1 MESLREFIFFRSI
14 LKMLLLVIRGCLSVA
29 KLTALAM
36 IVSIP
41 IYSGPQTINTAVFN
55 ASYCELRLKIKSTI
69 LCTSRFRSNSQC
81 CSLGGMAQF
90 MFMWSL
96 VFFKLCCVSLPF
108 NYFERGS
115 KTLWL
120 LEESVPWRMN
130 FWDSSCG
137 RWELQQHILF
147 LLLLWVDGSRR

>member
-1 MESLREFIFFRSI
+1 MESLREFILFRSI

-41 IYSGPQTINTAVFN
+41 IYSGPQTINTAVSN
-55 ASYCELRLKIKSTI
+55 ASYSGLCLNMKSTI
-69 LCTSRFRSNSQC
+69 LCTSRFRSNNQC
-81 CSLGGMAQF
+81 CSLGGIVQF
-90 MFMWSL
+90 MFMCSL
-96 VFFKLCCVSLPF
+96 VFFKLCSVSLPF

-115 KTLWL
+115 KILWL

-130 FWDSSCG
+130 FWDSSWG
-137 RWELQQHILF
+137 RWDLQQHILF
-147 LLLLWVDGSRR
+147 FLFLLVDGSRR